1 MSAVEQNKQLVRR
14 YFETIWNQGDF
25 EREPEFV
32 ARDSI
37 VHASPIP
44 GIPPGIEVR

>member
-1 MSAVEQNKQLVRR
+1 MSSVDENKGLVLR
-14 YFETIWNQGDF
+14 YFETIWNRGDF

-32 ARDSI
+32 ARDCI

-44 GIPPGIEVR
+44 GIP